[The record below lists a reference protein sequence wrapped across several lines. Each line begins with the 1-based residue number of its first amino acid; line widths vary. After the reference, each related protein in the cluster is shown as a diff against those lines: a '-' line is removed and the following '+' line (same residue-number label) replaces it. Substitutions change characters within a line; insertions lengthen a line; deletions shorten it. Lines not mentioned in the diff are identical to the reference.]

1 MRGIA
6 GLWSPDGVDLELATA
21 FRTAV
26 GGAQLARPAA
36 GLLLAAGDG
45 SLVAEADGAAVVA
58 DADLLLDGATH
69 DPAAAILAAH
79 RAADPGQLEGSFAYS
94 CWSETAGLEL
104 AVDPFRTRPLVYA
117 RLGDTLCFAS
127 RTEVLRALP
136 GIDTGLD
143 LAALV
148 DYLSFAVI
156 PAPRTF
162 FRGIR
167 KLRAAH
173 RLVCRARVG
182 EPERYWQLR
191 YREDGG
197 GSREALAVELR
208 ERLTAAVARHRGTG
222 DRVGCFL
229 SGGLDSSTVV
239 GLAAACGPCDAF
251 TIGFDEARYDE
262 RTYARISA
270 ARYGA
275 NLHEQVVTP
284 EDLAASIEAV
294 VTAFDEPFGNSSAIA
309 VYQCARFAKEAGME
323 TLLAGDGGDELFA
336 GNERYGT
343 DYLFQRYHG
352 LPGPARS
359 VLALLAASDGFCSL
373 PAVGKVG
380 RYVRRARLPNP
391 DRLLSYGLYADRHL
405 GDLLQPELLAEVER
419 HRAVATARELYAE
432 GEAESELGRLLLFDH
447 QLTLADNDLRKVTE
461 GCGVAGVK
469 VRYPML
475 DRGVVELAGQVPAAW
490 LLAGGKLR
498 TFYKEAMADFLPQEV
513 LSKSKH
519 GFGLPF
525 ASWLRTDAR
534 LREQVGD
541 LLESDT
547 SPLARWIRPSFLTHL
562 HQAHLNESEPY
573 YADLLWPFLTLSIWL
588 ARTVGTLS

>member
-1 MRGIA
+1 V
-6 GLWSPDGVDLELATA
+6 L
-21 FRTAV
+21 
-26 GGAQLARPAA
+26 
-36 GLLLAAGDG
+36 
-45 SLVAEADGAAVVA
+45 A
-58 DADLLLDGATH
+58 DADLLLDGASH
-69 DPAAAILAAH
+69 DPATTILAAH
-79 RAADPGQLEGSFAYS
+79 RAADPASLDGSFAYA
-94 CWSETAGLEL
+94 CWSETGGLEL
-104 AVDPFRTRPLVYA
+104 AVDLFRTRPLVYA

-127 RTEVLRALP
+127 RTEPLRALP
-136 GIDTGLD
+136 GVDTGID

-173 RLVCRARVG
+173 RLVCRDRVG

-197 GSREALAVELR
+197 GSREALAAELR
-208 ERLTAAVARHRGTG
+208 ERLASAVTRHRGPG
-222 DRVGCFL
+222 DGVGCFL

-239 GLAAACGPCDAF
+239 GLAAASGPCDAF

-262 RTYARISA
+262 RAYARISA
-270 ARYGA
+270 GRYGA
-275 NLHEQVVTP
+275 RLHERVVTP
-284 EDLAASIEAV
+284 GDLADSLERV
-294 VTAFDEPFGNSSAIA
+294 VRAFDEPFGNSSAIA
-309 VYQCARFAKEAGME
+309 VYQCARFAREAGMD

-343 DYLFQRYHG
+343 DYLFQRYHR
-352 LPGPARS
+352 LFGPLRG
-359 VLALLAASDGFCSL
+359 VLALLAASDGFCGL

-405 GDLLQPELLAEVER
+405 GDVLQPELLAEVEG
-419 HRAVATARELYAE
+419 HHAVATARELYAE
-432 GEAESELGRLLLFDH
+432 GEAESEVGRLLLFDH

-461 GCGVAGVK
+461 GCGAAGVQ

-475 DRGVVELAGQVPAAW
+475 DRGVVELAGRIPAEW
-490 LLAGGKLR
+490 LLEKGKLR

-513 LSKSKH
+513 LTKSKH

-525 ASWLRTDAR
+525 ASWLRTDTR

-547 SPLARWIRPSFLTHL
+547 SPLAEWIRPSFLSRL
-562 HQAHLNESEPY
+562 YQAHLQESEPY
-573 YADLLWPFLTLSIWL
+573 YADLLWPFLSL
-588 ARTVGTLS
+588 AVWTERETA

>member
-1 MRGIA
+1 MRGFA
-6 GLWSPDGVDLELATA
+6 GLWSPGRIAPELAAA
-21 FRTAV
+21 FRAAV
-26 GGAQLARPAA
+26 GEARLARPLP

-45 SLVAEADGAAVVA
+45 CLLAEADGAAVVA
-58 DADLLLDGATH
+58 DADLLLDGASP
-69 DPAAAILAAH
+69 DPATAILAAH
-79 RAADPGQLEGSFAYS
+79 RGADPGRLDGSFAYA
-94 CWSETAGLEL
+94 CWSQGGGLEL
-104 AVDPFRTRPLVYA
+104 AVDLFRTRPLVYA

-127 RTEVLRALP
+127 RTEPLRALP
-136 GIDTGLD
+136 GVDTQVD

-162 FRGIR
+162 FRGIH

-173 RLVCRARVG
+173 SLGCRDRVG

-197 GSREALAVELR
+197 GSRSALAAELR
-208 ERLTAAVARHRGTG
+208 DRLASAVARQRGTG

-251 TIGFDEARYDE
+251 SIGFDEARYDE
-262 RTYARISA
+262 RAYARISA
-270 ARYGA
+270 QRYGA
-275 NLHEQVVTP
+275 RHHERVVTP
-284 EDLAASIEAV
+284 DDLADSIEAV

-309 VYQCARFAKEAGME
+309 VYQCARFAREAGMA

-343 DYLFQRYHG
+343 DYLFQRYHR
-352 LPGPARS
+352 LPSVAR
-359 VLALLAASDGFCSL
+359 ALLAPLSTSGFCGL
-373 PAVGKVG
+373 PLVGKAG

-405 GDLLQPELLAEVER
+405 DEVLQPELLAEVAG
-419 HRAVATARELYAE
+419 HRAVATAREIYGG
-432 GEAESELGRLLLFDH
+432 GESESELGRLLLFDH

-461 GCGVAGVK
+461 GCGAAGVK

-475 DRGVVELAGQVPAAW
+475 DRGVVELAGRVPAGW
-490 LLAGGKLR
+490 LLEGGRLR
-498 TFYKEAMADFLPQEV
+498 AFYKDAMKDLLPQEV
-513 LSKSKH
+513 LTKSKH

-525 ASWLRTDAR
+525 ASWLRTDGR
-534 LREQVGD
+534 LRSLVGD
-541 LLESDT
+541 LLESET
-547 SPLARWIRPSFLTHL
+547 SPLAEWVRPSFLTHL
-562 HQAHLNESEPY
+562 HQAHLGESEPY
-573 YADLLWPFLTLSIWL
+573 YADLLWPFLALAVWLSG
-588 ARTVGTLS
+588 APHD

>member
-6 GLWSPDGVDLELATA
+6 GLWSPDGIDLELATA
-21 FRTAV
+21 FRAAV
-26 GGAQLARPAA
+26 GGARLARPAA

-45 SLVAEADGAAVVA
+45 CLLAEADGAAVVA
-58 DADLLLDGATH
+58 DADLLLDGGH
-69 DPAAAILAAH
+69 DPAATILAAH
-79 RAADPGQLEGSFAYS
+79 RAADPGQLDGSFAYA
-94 CWSETAGLEL
+94 CWSEAGGLEL
-104 AVDPFRTRPLVYA
+104 AVDLFRTRPLVYA

-127 RTEVLRALP
+127 RTEPLRVLP
-136 GIDTGLD
+136 GVDTGVD

-173 RLVCRARVG
+173 RLVCRERVG

-197 GSREALAVELR
+197 GSRSALAAELR
-208 ERLTAAVARHRGTG
+208 ERLASAVARHRGSG
-222 DRVGCFL
+222 DGVGCFL

-239 GLAAACGPCDAF
+239 GFAAACGPCDAF
-251 TIGFDEARYDE
+251 SIGFDEVRYDE
-262 RTYARISA
+262 RAYARISA
-270 ARYGA
+270 GRYGA
-275 NLHEQVVTP
+275 RHHERVVTP
-284 EDLAASIEAV
+284 DDLADSLERV
-294 VTAFDEPFGNSSAIA
+294 VCGFDEPFGNSSVIA
-309 VYQCARFAKEAGME
+309 VYQCARFAREAGMA

-343 DYLFQRYHG
+343 DYLFQRYHR
-352 LPGPARS
+352 LPGPLRG
-359 VLALLAASDGFCSL
+359 VLACLAASNTFCGL
-373 PAVGKVG
+373 GAVGKAG

-405 GDLLQPELLAEVER
+405 DELLQPELLAEVGS
-419 HRAVATARELYAE
+419 HRAVATARDLYSE
-432 GEAESELGRLLLFDH
+432 GEAESEVGRLLLFDH

-461 GCGVAGVK
+461 GCGVAGVN

-475 DRGVVELAGQVPAAW
+475 DREVVELAGRVPARW
-490 LLAGGKLR
+490 LLERGRLR
-498 TFYKEAMADFLPQEV
+498 TFYKEAMAEFLPQEV
-513 LSKSKH
+513 LTKSKH

-525 ASWLRTDAR
+525 ATWLRTDAR

-547 SPLARWIRPSFLTHL
+547 SPLAQWIRPSFLSHL
-562 HQAHLNESEPY
+562 HQAHLDESEPY
-573 YADLLWPFLTLSIWL
+573 YADLLWPFLALAVWL
-588 ARTVGTLS
+588 PGASHE